1 MRMSSDQHRANAQR
15 ASSGLLPIDH
25 QNPRHQHPPNLG
37 MSQATTRPDRVID
50 LAAGSSSSNQHTQPM
65 VPRLSSSQIVT
76 PLGVAPRL
84 QASGATPSFAT
95 NASDLRQSLGDQRW
109 HPVREGLTEFPS
121 EENWR
126 RSIGRMR
133 GSLTGQSYSAA
144 LSQLM
149 VQPTIPAQARPPV
162 TSPQAQVNA
171 YGQTKGQGM

>member
-1 MRMSSDQHRANAQR
+1 MRMSSDQHRASAQR

-25 QNPRHQHPPNLG
+25 QNPRHQQHPNLG
-37 MSQATTRPDRVID
+37 MSHATTRPDRVID
-50 LAAGSSSSNQHTQPM
+50 FEAGSSSSNQHTQPM
-65 VPRLSSSQIVT
+65 VPRLPSSQIVT

-95 NASDLRQSLGDQRW
+95 NASDLGQSLGDQRR
-109 HPVREGLTEFPS
+109 HPVHEGLIPS

-162 TSPQAQVNA
+162 PSPQAQVNA
-171 YGQTKGQGM
+171 HGQTKGQGCR